1 MPAEASRFN
10 RIHGLDAGTGRGR
23 SGADG
28 EDVLFNRIDNL
39 DGPALIAVVVD
50 GVLPVGET
58 EWHCHQRGQFF
69 YIESGLICVRTRLGA
84 WALPPHRVGWMP
96 PGELHTISIN
106 QPVRGWGV
114 FIAPEA
120 AEGLPEAPCVLG
132 ANDLMRA
139 LVHRASAWALHD
151 QLNAEQV
158 RVMTVLMDEI
168 RRAPVEPLH
177 LAMPTDRRLLRIANA
192 LLERPH
198 DARDLDAWA
207 AWAGLSTRTLSRLFR
222 SETGCSFAQWR
233 QQARL
238 TRALERLATGEAVAS
253 VADALGYASV
263 SAFVAMFR
271 RSFGQPPGRYF
282 VQRA

>member
-1 MPAEASRFN
+1 MPADDSLFN
-10 RIHGLDAGTGRGR
+10 RIHSVDANTGCGRSSADAG
-23 SGADG
+23 DH
-28 EDVLFNRIDNL
+28 LFNRIDGL
-39 DGPALIAVVVD
+39 EGPALIAVVVD

-58 EWHCHQRGQFF
+58 EWHSHRRGQFF
-69 YIESGLICVRTRLGA
+69 YIESGLVCVRTRLGA

-114 FIAPEA
+114 FVAPTA
-120 AEGLPEAPCVLG
+120 AEGLPDAPCVFG

-139 LVHRASAWALHD
+139 LVHRASAWALND
-151 QLNAEQV
+151 RLDAEQV

-177 LAMPTDRRLLRIANA
+177 LAMPADRRLLRVAHA

-238 TRALERLATGEAVAS
+238 THALERLASGEAVAS

-271 RSFGQPPGRYF
+271 RSFGQSPGRYF
-282 VQRA
+282 MQRA